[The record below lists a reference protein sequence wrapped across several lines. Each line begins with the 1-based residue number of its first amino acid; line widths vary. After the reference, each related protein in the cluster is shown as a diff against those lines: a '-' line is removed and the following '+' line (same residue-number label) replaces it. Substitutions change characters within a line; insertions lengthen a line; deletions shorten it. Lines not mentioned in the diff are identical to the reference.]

1 MAKKTRKRVA
11 SKAAKKSKALTGKKG
26 AKKKAA
32 VTKKRRKIAARKKS
46 KPVAKKKLIAKK
58 TPGRKK
64 IRKAPPESFLHKVD
78 DVFTAVVDTLTDAE
92 RLHHKLD
99 PGVSREPE

>member
-11 SKAAKKSKALTGKKG
+11 SKAARKSKAATKK
-26 AKKKAA
+26 AKKAA
-32 VTKKRRKIAARKKS
+32 PTKKRRKAAAQKKS
-46 KPVAKKKLIAKK
+46 KPAVSKKPAAKKVR
-58 TPGRKK
+58 TPR
-64 IRKAPPESFLHKVD
+64 PESLPERVA
-78 DVFTAVVDTLTDAE
+78 DVFTAIVDTLTDAE